1 MHCSTSGLPFFQ
13 NRYATRLLPMHL
25 FCPNRT
31 RRRGRHIVRGDFFAK
46 SHLSLILPLILS
58 KPNPLR
64 WVRGWVGRG
73 SESLRLECRAE
84 AVNKRKKVLDL
95 TSVLS
100 PVPFFVR
107 QKLAYGTLSRSP
119 AGLGSSP
126 TSIFA
131 GLRPGK
137 SFECGYTRIACPN
150 VRPHKFLPLSKV
162 SYENP
167 L

>member
-1 MHCSTSGLPFFQ
+1 MPQGFCLCIFFAQTEHVAADDISSAATFLQKVTS
-13 NRYATRLLPMHL
+13 HS
-25 FCPNRT
+25 FCRSSFPNRT
-31 RRRGRHIVRGDFFAK
+31 RFAGFA
-46 SHLSLILPLILS
+46 
-58 KPNPLR
+58 
-64 WVRGWVGRG
+64 VGWGRG